1 LAQNFW
7 LVYYFVLK
15 IELKMAQ
22 VFNWNRPG
30 YEPVTF
36 KWEWNV
42 KVPFLKTTDGNGEKL
57 ISPLF
62 SPEET
67 PNSKWELDSR
77 NQTGGYIEIGA
88 YHHNSSAGNVE
99 EFVEPAQVKMSI
111 LDNKGTEVFQQISP
125 TSPCYFWG
133 INLGLVKFHFS
144 KEEIMKSK
152 CQQSDG
158 SLTFSCQ
165 IVTHIKKGTHSRGL
179 KSGHL

>member
-1 LAQNFW
+1 
-7 LVYYFVLK
+7 
-15 IELKMAQ
+15 MAH

-30 YEPVTF
+30 YDPVTF

-42 KVPFLKTTDGNGEKL
+42 RVPFLKTTDGNGEKML
-57 ISPLF
+57 SPLF
-62 SPEET
+62 SPKET
-67 PNSKWELDSR
+67 PKSNWELDLR
-77 NQTGGYIEIGA
+77 NQTAHIEIGA
-88 YHHNSSAGNVE
+88 YHHNSEGNVE
-99 EFVEPAQVKMSI
+99 EFVEPAQVLMSI
-111 LDNKGTEVFQQISP
+111 LDNKGTEFFQQISP

-165 IVTHIKKGTHSRGL
+165 IVTHVKRNSQGFEKRPSLNWIPP
-179 KSGHL
+179 